1 MKKIHYLPLVLFC
14 VYIAY
19 SLGFNLL
26 PPFRAVTI
34 QEVQF
39 KSDDSLSV
47 GKDRSNINGDSVT
60 IVGRVV
66 APPTVSPS
74 HSDNRV
80 LLRGTS
86 SWTCYMQDT
95 ANGLYGGIVIRQ
107 GSRFTQT
114 LINQIDTGA
123 IIRVKGYVGEF
134 LGTGLTSG
142 SGSLTQIALDTLA
155 APVQID
161 ILQASG
167 KRPAPKLVN
176 VSDFSNGDYPNGG
189 TINYVGGEKYE
200 GMYVEFRN
208 VTVGPGTGNRQPFSL
223 LDANGNKIYMRDFS
237 NFFSTSPSG
246 DTLVPGYTNPQQGA
260 FVNYIRGVIINANNE
275 GAFGNQIPYAIVPIY
290 PNDLSLGNAPPIL
303 STPLRNPGVPT
314 SSDSPVITVTAT
326 DPALNPLTVANVSL
340 LYKFNGGAFTTLNMP
355 LVTGN
360 IYSGSIPP
368 AANGTLVEYI
378 IKATDNLGAVR
389 LLPTDTSRS
398 KLFYVVRSSDSMS
411 VQDVQY
417 CPNNGGHSG
426 FEGAN
431 VRGIEGICT
440 ADTSDIRNF
449 NYSSAGGTQTSPRRV
464 IIQNGQGINSGIW
477 LFGSPTDII
486 RRGDRVR
493 VKGVVEEN
501 FSVTRINLTSPTD
514 LVVISTNNPLP
525 TPEIL
530 TTSVLANNK
539 ADGDPSVEVWESVLV
554 RINTPSSISCINAGI
569 GLACTTSQP
578 LIDSTF
584 RRNFGEILVKD
595 VSNVDARI
603 ELQDGGHTFTNNW
616 DGVTAGKTLLT
627 KNDIVSFYQGI
638 LFFSFSNYKLVPRKN
653 ADFGT
658 VTFVGINSNNTIL
671 PQYSLSQNYPN
682 PFNPVTQIRFNMPVS
697 GNTVLKVYDM
707 VGKEVKT
714 LVNQYMNAGSYNVDF
729 DGSSFSSGVYFYRI
743 EATGLNGNRFVDTK
757 RMVLVK

>member
-14 VYIAY
+14 VFIAY

-34 QEVQF
+34 QQIQF
-39 KSDDSLSV
+39 KTDDSLLV
-47 GKDRSNINGDSVT
+47 GKDKSNINGDSVT

-74 HSDNRV
+74 HSDNRT
-80 LLRGTS
+80 LLRGTA

-134 LGTGLTSG
+134 YGTGLTNG
-142 SGSLTQIALDTLA
+142 SGSLTQIALDTLS
-155 APVQID
+155 APVQIE
-161 ILQASG
+161 ILQSAG

-176 VSDFSNGDYPNGG
+176 VSDFANGDYPNGG
-189 TINYVGGEKYE
+189 SINYVGGEKYE
-200 GMYVEFRN
+200 GMYVELRN
-208 VTVGPGTGNRQPFSL
+208 VTIGPGTGNRQPWSII
-223 LDANGNKIYMRDFS
+223 DANGNKLYMRDFS

-260 FVNYIRGVIINANNE
+260 FVNYIRGVIINTNNE

-303 STPLRNPGVPT
+303 STPLRTPGVPT
-314 SSDSPVITVTAT
+314 PSDSPVISVTAT
-326 DPALNPLTVANVSL
+326 DPALNPLTVSNVSL
-340 LYKFNGGAFTTLNMP
+340 LYRFNGGAFTTVNMP
-355 LVTGN
+355 LITGN
-360 IYSGSIPP
+360 IYSGNIPSAP
-368 AANGTLVEYI
+368 NGTLVEYF
-378 IKATDNLGAVR
+378 IKSSDNLGAIR

-417 CPNNGGHSG
+417 CPNSGGHSG

-449 NYSSAGGTQTSPRRV
+449 NYTSAGGTQTSPRRV
-464 IIQNGQGINSGIW
+464 IIQNGQGQNSGIW
-477 LFGSPTDII
+477 IFGSPTDII

-493 VKGVVEEN
+493 VKGTVEEN
-501 FSVTRINLTSPTD
+501 FSVTRINTTAPSD
-514 LVVISTNNPLP
+514 VVVISTGNTLP
-525 TPEIL
+525 NPEIL
-530 TTSVLANNK
+530 NTSVLANNK
-539 ADGDPSVEVWESVLV
+539 ADGDQSIEPWESVLV
-554 RINTPSSISCINAGI
+554 RFNSQDSITCINAGI
-569 GLACTTSQP
+569 GLACTTNDP

-584 RRNFGEILVKD
+584 RRNFGEILVSD
-595 VSNVDARI
+595 VSHVPARI

-627 KNDIVSFYQGI
+627 KNDLISYVQGI
-638 LFFSFSNYKLVPRKN
+638 LFFSFSNYKVVPRKN

-658 VTFVGINSNNTIL
+658 VTPVGIINNNTFVNS
-671 PQYSLSQNYPN
+671 YSLAQNYPN
-682 PFNPVTQIRFNMPVS
+682 PFNPVTQIKFNIPSS
-697 GNTVLKVYDM
+697 GNTVLKVYDLL
-707 VGKEVKT
+707 GKEVRT
-714 LVNQYMNAGSYNVDF
+714 LVSEFMNAGSYNVDF
-729 DGSSFSSGVYFYRI
+729 DGSNLASGVYFYRI
-743 EATGLNGNRFVDTK
+743 EATGINGSRFVDTK